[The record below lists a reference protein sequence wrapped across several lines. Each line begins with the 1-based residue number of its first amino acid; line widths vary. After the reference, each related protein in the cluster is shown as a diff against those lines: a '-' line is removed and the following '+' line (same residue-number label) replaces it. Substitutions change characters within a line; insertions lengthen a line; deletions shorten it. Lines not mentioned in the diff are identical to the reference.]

1 MEQLWFTEILN
12 HLFAGPVTA
21 FLRMLHIEPKHA
33 QTPISNSF
41 AMELL
46 VFAFLV
52 SIFLL
57 VRSRLSVESPGGL
70 QHSFEAVEDFVLS
83 QSREIIGHHSEPYTP
98 FFAIVFIFILTCN
111 LIGLIPGFESPT
123 AVSIVPLGL
132 RNLRVSLLPY
142 PGIQTCGI
150 EVPSALF
157 RSADGRDADLGAD
170 STGDVDAADRTRQQ
184 LRPSAVAYSST
195 LGQHFRRRSDHA
207 GILFHDPDSCPR
219 DLHRPA
225 HRGRIFAGVC
235 VHASDD
241 YLRLGRGRRGAL
253 GVSGQLSALDQGLV
267 PRAGNWEL
275 TAASV
280 RASARDDVNHPL
292 AAILIRGETQCVN

>member
-46 VFAFLV
+46 VFVFLV
-52 SIFLL
+52 TIFLL

-111 LIGLIPGFESPT
+111 LIGLVPGFESPT
-123 AVSIVPLGL
+123 GVSIVPLGCAICAFL
-132 RNLRVSLLPY
+132 Y
-142 PGIQTCGI
+142 YHAQG
-150 EVPSALF
+150 F
-157 RSADGRDADLGAD
+157 K
-170 STGDVDAADRTRQQ
+170 
-184 LRPSAVAYSST
+184 
-195 LGQHFRRRSDHA
+195 HA
-207 GILFHDPDSCPR
+207 GAKYL
-219 DLHRPA
+219 LHFFGPPMEGMPIWARIPLA
-225 HRGRIFAGVC
+225 MLMLPIELVSHFARLLSLTVRLWANIFAGDLITLVFFSMIPIL
-235 VHASDD
+235 VPVIFIGLHIVVAILQAYVFMLLSII
-241 YLRLGRGRRGAL
+241 Y
-253 GVSGQLSALDQGLV
+253 VSGAV
-267 PRAGNWEL
+267 AEE
-275 TAASV
+275 
-280 RASARDDVNHPL
+280 H
-292 AAILIRGETQCVN
+292 